1 MGILRAGH
9 RTTREIAAHSRA
21 ALDRPLEHPGE
32 LWTAVASDEALL
44 LGAFQRDAGFP
55 AASPHLWRGSGGP
68 AVRMGPGSIHVA
80 LALSHPGAL
89 VACDEKRI
97 VNRSVRPLL
106 RALTRVGAT
115 AHFFGRDWVSVDHRP
130 AAWVGFAHDATTRR
144 TLFEAF
150 VAVRTPF
157 HTGPSPSFLGKSPGT
172 LEELVGKAMDSLR
185 VVDAIVEAYVAAW
198 AVAPIE
204 RAVPGTPSVEREQAN
219 DRATAP
225 SGQREQA
232 NDRATA
238 PSGQREQAN
247 DRATA
252 PSGEREQANDRPWT
266 ATVEEAIGALG
277 AGLDADG
284 VFRVGGDLLVSRDAL
299 ARLEARAPHVL
310 DDALGALIDETLAAP
325 GVALDGVR
333 SLASVRDVIL
343 RARAPRPAR
352 P

>member
-1 MGILRAGH
+1 MAVGMGILRAGH
-9 RTTREIAAHSRA
+9 RTAREIAAHSRA

-32 LWTAVASDEALL
+32 LWTAVAGDEALL

-55 AASPHLWRGSGGP
+55 QASPRLKRGSGGP

-89 VACDEKRI
+89 VPCDEKRI

-115 AHFFGRDWVSVDHRP
+115 AQFFGRDWISVDHRP

-157 HTGPSPSFLGKSPGT
+157 HTGPSPSFRGKEPGT
-172 LEELVGKAMDSLR
+172 LEELVGRAIDPGR

-198 AVAPIE
+198 AVAPVE
-204 RAVPGTPSVEREQAN
+204 RAVPGP
-219 DRATAP
+219 
-225 SGQREQA
+225 
-232 NDRATA
+232 
-238 PSGQREQAN
+238 
-247 DRATA
+247 
-252 PSGEREQANDRPWT
+252 PSGEREQANDRARAGSGEREQANDRAKAPSGELEHASDPPWT
-266 ATVEEAIGALG
+266 ATVEEAIGTLG

-310 DDALGALIDETLAAP
+310 DEALGALIDETLAAP

-343 RARAPRPAR
+343 RARAG
-352 P
+352 